1 LFYKV
6 LKKIIGIINL
16 SQMYMTIT
24 KLPFVYV
31 LYMTITKLPFMC
43 VSYMFNVNFLYF
55 KSINKGYA

>member
-1 LFYKV
+1 
-6 LKKIIGIINL
+6 
-16 SQMYMTIT
+16 MYMTIT